1 MTATDVLSNHKI
13 YQQYYDNQKKNRE
26 QTRDKRSRDERPTN
40 DESSNAT
47 SFVQRER
54 KMTCYCCGK
63 KGHLSPE
70 CDKKNTTPREQ
81 FGMST
86 EPCKISKKVMMP
98 AMIWNM
104 MH

>member
-1 MTATDVLSNHKI
+1 
-13 YQQYYDNQKKNRE
+13 
-26 QTRDKRSRDERPTN
+26 
-40 DESSNAT
+40 
-47 SFVQRER
+47 
-54 KMTCYCCGK
+54 MTCYCCGK